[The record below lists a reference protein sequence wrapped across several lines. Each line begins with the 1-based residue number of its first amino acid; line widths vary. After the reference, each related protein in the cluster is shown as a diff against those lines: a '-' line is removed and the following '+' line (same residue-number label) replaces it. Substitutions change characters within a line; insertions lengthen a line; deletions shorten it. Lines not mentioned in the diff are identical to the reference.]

1 MDFLQIVVCA
11 KKGHKHRRLSLSLS
25 LEREREIQVEMPP
38 PTAYVTSV
46 PFDETSDEEEARSGE
61 HFVDYFDSRLQLK

>member
-11 KKGHKHRRLSLSLS
+11 KKGHKHRRLSL
-25 LEREREIQVEMPP
+25 EREIQVEMPP